1 MRIFCQSSF
10 LSTLTRFWLSKSSML
25 DSAPTSLLLPTAPPL
40 KTTSFSTLKWF
51 SPTLVAFS
59 LCPKAAATDSGV
71 WPEEGGPQGSLGES
85 LKRWTHQPGIP
96 LVSARWDEKFSVVI
110 ILMSGKIVTQR
121 QVATSPSHKS
131 GWPSRMRRRWRK
143 THSPQ
148 DPSFIQER
156 RWDLKVIFDSGSAWI
171 NAGDGASTMIS
182 FADQSKVPLVVG
194 GIGYFRWFSFNK
206 FFTFAQGELWQ
217 GLVAGDCWGSQDG
230 NTKNWSNE
238 QGAGVLEWSTNDIM
252 CVTADHMWCAD
263 TGRAGICFPRHEER
277 CSQLLCNWGRVLL
290 PRWSIYLLLLLF
302 LEFCNLQFRWT
313 LVLCSHMRSAQECW
327 MDLLC
332 QDFEGDTRIDVF
344 YEHWL
349 TSMKKI

>member
-1 MRIFCQSSF
+1 
-10 LSTLTRFWLSKSSML
+10 
-25 DSAPTSLLLPTAPPL
+25 
-40 KTTSFSTLKWF
+40 
-51 SPTLVAFS
+51 
-59 LCPKAAATDSGV
+59 
-71 WPEEGGPQGSLGES
+71 
-85 LKRWTHQPGIP
+85 
-96 LVSARWDEKFSVVI
+96 
-110 ILMSGKIVTQR
+110 MSGKIVTQR
-121 QVATSPSHKS
+121 QVATSPSRRS
-131 GWPSRMRRRWRK
+131 GWPSRMRRRWSK

-327 MDLLC
+327 MDHLC

-344 YEHWL
+344 YEHLL
-349 TSMKKI
+349 TIMKRR